1 MRGKNYLAASYF
13 IPRVSCS
20 RVGLKP
26 AGLSPWLVSGW
37 VLIRVPL
44 LLLTSRCSAVMK
56 RRMLLLREVAC
67 RSSKEKATPH
77 AGDQSEEEEA
87 KGGGGV
93 HGASWQPRKGTLQ
106 AGQSVLCAPGPAATT
121 TSSVTEDKDT
131 AHFDIFIRT
140 ESYHAWQESCQ
151 KELWAPL
158 PVRVFKIKAMFDNIF
173 FSSDVQSLG
182 DLLIFILN
190 QHCVIKS

>member
-67 RSSKEKATPH
+67 RSSKEKAAPH

-87 KGGGGV
+87 KGGGGSARCFLTAEERDTP
-93 HGASWQPRKGTLQ
+93 GGT
-106 AGQSVLCAPGPAATT
+106 VCPLCSGTRCNNDQLCDRRQGHRTLWYFHQDGKLPCLARVMPERIMGT
-121 TSSVTEDKDT
+121 TSGQG
-131 AHFDIFIRT
+131 F
-140 ESYHAWQESCQ
+140 Q
-151 KELWAPL
+151 
-158 PVRVFKIKAMFDNIF
+158 N
-173 FSSDVQSLG
+173 
-182 DLLIFILN
+182 
-190 QHCVIKS
+190 KSHVW